1 MAARQFT
8 VFLAQLWRGALDGL
22 AGGAGIPGAAN
33 DGPPAR
39 PPVSGVIVP
48 FPRRYPARLSRP
60 GTGLGGVL
68 TKPRSRCRHMV
79 AALWNLPR
87 TRGAF
92 IVQQLVAIAVAVSLG
107 ALFDR
112 IWR

>member
-1 MAARQFT
+1 MAARQFK
-8 VFLAQLWRGALDGL
+8 VFLAQLWRGAF
-22 AGGAGIPGAAN
+22 GGDDIPDATN
-33 DGPPAR
+33 DGPSDR
-39 PPVSGVIVP
+39 PRAAGVIVP
-48 FPRRYPARLSRP
+48 FPGRRPARLSRP
-60 GTGLGGVL
+60 GSGPAAVL
-68 TKPRSRCRHMV
+68 AEPPGRCRHVV